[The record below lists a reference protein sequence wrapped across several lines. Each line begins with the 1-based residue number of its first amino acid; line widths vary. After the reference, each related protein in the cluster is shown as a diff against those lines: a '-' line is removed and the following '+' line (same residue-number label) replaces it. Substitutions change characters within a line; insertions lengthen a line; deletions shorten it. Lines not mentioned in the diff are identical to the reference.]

1 LSIQKKIAK
10 NATYNFLV
18 KAIGLAFGFVA
29 SVVVARYLGPE
40 KYGIYSFVI
49 WFLGM
54 VGLLV
59 NLGIPTTITKYVSE
73 YLGRN
78 DFSAAASIFNQL
90 FRFEIGAGVV
100 VSLLLFFLAPVIAGW
115 YSNPDLAL
123 YLKVAALVILPMG
136 LMWLYNGLFF
146 GRQRFDLIALI
157 NLITSP
163 LTLIAFLVVIYLGG
177 QIEWLVAVSA
187 VSNVLLITGYVYF
200 KRAKFP
206 SMQEYASP
214 SAYRETE
221 SGIDLRSRLFRFSAG
236 VFVIVVL
243 QALVWERFGIFF
255 LSIFSTPAQ
264 IAFFNVAFIFASR
277 TIILLPGALTGI
289 LLPAMSEV
297 YGGGNRDELA
307 RVHVTATRYL
317 AMLCFP
323 LCLGGIAVSRQ
334 MFPVFYGS
342 DFQPAWIIFSIL
354 IVGGTV
360 GSVATSSSSLLY
372 GAELQRVVVG
382 AGVLSAVLNIGGSWL
397 LVPTLA
403 AKGAALA
410 ATLSQI
416 VGGVFLIGYAYK
428 TYMKQSIPLRAI
440 FRILSASAVMA
451 CVAFALAESVKG
463 WPGLVLALAASF
475 PIYVLCLFLFRSLNP
490 GDVHLME
497 SFLQRLPQ
505 SWSPRILKLLNNL
518 SRLLD
523 MES

>member
-1 LSIQKKIAK
+1 
-10 NATYNFLV
+10 
-18 KAIGLAFGFVA
+18 
-29 SVVVARYLGPE
+29 
-40 KYGIYSFVI
+40 
-49 WFLGM
+49 
-54 VGLLV
+54 
-59 NLGIPTTITKYVSE
+59 
-73 YLGRN
+73 
-78 DFSAAASIFNQL
+78 
-90 FRFEIGAGVV
+90 VV

-115 YSNPDLAL
+115 YDNPDLAL

-157 NLITSP
+157 NLIVSP
-163 LTLIAFLVVIYLGG
+163 LTLIAFLVVIYLRGG
-177 QIEWLVAVSA
+177 IEWLVAVSA
-187 VSNVLLITGYVYF
+187 VTNVLLITGYVYF

-206 SMQEYASP
+206 SMQRYAPFEAYQETP
-214 SAYRETE
+214 SQT
-221 SGIDLRSRLFRFSAG
+221 DLRGRLLRFSAG
-236 VFVIVVL
+236 VFIIAVL

-255 LSIFSTPAQ
+255 LSIYSTPAQ

-297 YGGGNRDELA
+297 YGGGNKEELA

-317 AMLCFP
+317 SMLSFP

-342 DFQPAWIIFSIL
+342 SYQPAWIIFSIL

-382 AGVLSAVLNIGGSWL
+382 FGVLSAALNVVGSLL
-397 LVPTLA
+397 LVPTLGA
-403 AKGAALA
+403 RGAALA
-410 ATLSQI
+410 TSLSQV
-416 VGGVFLIGYAYK
+416 VGGALLIGYAYK
-428 TYMKQSIPLRAI
+428 SYMKQNIPLGAI
-440 FRILSASAVMA
+440 LRILSASAVMA
-451 CVAFALAESVKG
+451 CAAFVLAESVKG
-463 WPGLVLALAASF
+463 WPGLVLALAVSF
-475 PIYVLCLFLFRSLNP
+475 PIYVTCLFLFRSLNP

-497 SFLQRLPQ
+497 TFVQRLPR

-518 SRLLD
+518 TRLLHVK
-523 MES
+523 S